1 MHGPIKVASDTMWQG
16 YSLLSLDKCNKYL
29 LHLQTV
35 SSAFSVTVKVLGIF
49 MRGGAVV
56 ELETNLREV

>member
-1 MHGPIKVASDTMWQG
+1 MAVSKLHRTLRGRA
-16 YSLLSLDKCNKYL
+16 SLLSLDKCNKYL